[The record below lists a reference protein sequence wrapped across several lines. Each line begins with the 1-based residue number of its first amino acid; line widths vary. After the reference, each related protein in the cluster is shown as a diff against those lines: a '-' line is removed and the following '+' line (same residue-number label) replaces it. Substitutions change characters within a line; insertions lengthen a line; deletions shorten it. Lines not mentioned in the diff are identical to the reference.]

1 MTRACV
7 SRETI
12 VKKRILASLLL
23 GQISLSAIAE
33 TIPTIVVTAS
43 RTAEP
48 LEQTL
53 PSTIVIDKET
63 IELSQTNDV
72 AELLR
77 HHAGIEIGR
86 NGGPGQVTSLFLRG
100 TESNHT
106 LVLIDGVAVNPG
118 TIGGAAVQNISP
130 ALIERIEVVKGPSST
145 LYGSSAIGGVVNI
158 ITRRAETRGT
168 QFSAGASGG
177 GDDTW
182 EQNLGIRHKD
192 DRFRISLDVSHLSTD
207 GLPTFKNTSVDRG
220 HRNTGINFAADTTL
234 GAIEVAISHWQAQ
247 GETEYWGMNPMTWVT
262 GPMDQDFRNSA
273 TALTLKTTP
282 LSNWDS
288 QLQFSRI
295 TDRIDQNQSNDFTH
309 TVRRSL
315 DWQNNIQLNEQQRLL
330 AGITIEREHTRSLSW
345 GTAFDE
351 HIDGYEAYAQDDIQ
365 LGKHR
370 FTLGGRYIDH
380 DEFGGTG
387 IWNLAWG
394 YDLTPATR
402 LTASAGTAFRA
413 PDSTDMYGYGGNPD
427 LDPER
432 SRSYELGLR
441 QQLTEHQDITITAF
455 YTRIKDL
462 IEYYDPDGWLGPL
475 PGQNVNLDRARIKG
489 VEAIYGFQEGPWS
502 LRVEAILQ
510 KPENPDNDRI
520 LPRRAKKSLHAS
532 LGYASSNWDARVDLL
547 ATGQRNDSAFNDNKM
562 GGYGITNL
570 LGRYHIDRH
579 WQLEGRVE
587 NLFDKDYELASGY
600 RTQDRIGFIGIRYQ

>member
-1 MTRACV
+1 
-7 SRETI
+7 
-12 VKKRILASLLL
+12 VKKNVLASLLL
-23 GQISLSAIAE
+23 SISSFTAIAE
-33 TIPTIVVTAS
+33 TLPTIVITAS

-63 IELSQTNDV
+63 IELSQSNDV

-106 LVLIDGVAVNPG
+106 LVLIDGIPVNPG

-158 ITRRAETRGT
+158 ITRRAEVRGT
-168 QFSAGASGG
+168 QFSAGVSGG

-182 EQNLGIRHKD
+182 EQNLGIRHKA
-192 DRFRISLDVSHLSTD
+192 DRFRFNLDLSHMSTD
-207 GLPTFKNTSVDRG
+207 GFPTLKSTTVDRG
-220 HRNTGINFAADTTL
+220 HRNTGINFAADTKIGNFEAT
-234 GAIEVAISHWQAQ
+234 ISHWQAR
-247 GETEYWGMNPMTWVT
+247 GETEYWGMNPLTWVT

-282 LSNWDS
+282 ITNWNT
-288 QLQFSRI
+288 QLRFSRI
-295 TDRIDQNQSNDFTH
+295 TDRIDQNQSDNFTH

-315 DWQNNIQLNEQQRLL
+315 DWQNNIQLNGQQELV
-330 AGITIEREHTRSLSW
+330 AGITLEREHTKSLSW
-345 GTAFDE
+345 GTSFNE
-351 HIDGYEAYAQDDIQ
+351 HIDSYEVYAQDNIQ
-365 LGKHR
+365 LGNHR

-394 YDLTPATR
+394 YDLTADTR
-402 LTASAGTAFRA
+402 LIASAGTAFRA
-413 PDSTDMYGYGGNPD
+413 PDSTDMFGFGGNPD
-427 LDPER
+427 LNPER
-432 SRSYELGLR
+432 SRSYELGLH
-441 QQLTEHQDITITAF
+441 QQLTEHQDISITAF

-462 IEYYDPDGWLGPL
+462 IEYHDPDDWFGPL
-475 PGQNVNLDRARIKG
+475 PGQNVNIDRARIKG
-489 VEAIYGFQEGPWS
+489 IEATYGFQKGPWN
-502 LRVEAILQ
+502 LRIEAILQ
-510 KPENPDNDRI
+510 KPENPDDDRI

-532 LGYASSNWDARVDLL
+532 LGYAGSKWDARLDLL
-547 ATGQRNDSAFNDNKM
+547 ATGQRNNSAFDDNKM

-570 LGRYHIDRH
+570 MGRYHIDHH

-587 NLFDKDYELASGY
+587 NLFDKEYELASGY
-600 RTQDRIGFIGIRYQ
+600 NTQDRIGFIGIRYQ